1 MIDHLLICTDLD
13 RTLLPNGSQPES
25 PFARKKFSLLTAK
38 PEISL
43 AYVSGRN
50 KQLII
55 DAISEFDIPFP
66 NFVIGDVGT
75 SIYSVSKKN
84 NLWKHWE
91 SWHKEI
97 SKSWHGWTHD
107 DLAELFIDMKK
118 LQLQEPEKQSKF
130 KLSYYI
136 TPENLNSQLIE
147 EINIILER
155 ENINT
160 SVVWSL
166 NEFTHTGL
174 IDILPES
181 ATKLHAIEFLMK
193 KTGFSYEN
201 TMFAGDSGN
210 DMPVL
215 TSRLNSVLVHNA
227 TFDVKK
233 TAKEQAEKQGTQENL
248 YIAKGKKIGLN
259 GNYSA
264 GILEGVYHY
273 YPEIIN
279 NYR

>member
-25 PFARKKFSLLTAK
+25 PFARKKFTLLAAK
-38 PEISL
+38 SEVYL

-55 DAISEFDIPFP
+55 DAIDEFEIPFP

-75 SIYSVSKKN
+75 SIYSVSKNN

-91 SWHKEI
+91 SWHEEI
-97 SKSWHGWTHD
+97 SKSWHGWSND
-107 DLAELFIDMKK
+107 DLAKLFIDLKM

-136 TPENLNSQLIE
+136 KPENLNNQLIE
-147 EINIILER
+147 EIKILLER
-155 ENINT
+155 ENINA
-160 SVVWSL
+160 SVVWSI

-193 KTGFSYEN
+193 KTGFTYEN

-233 TAKEQAEKQGTQENL
+233 IAKEKAEKHGTQHNL
-248 YIAKGKKIGLN
+248 YIAKGKKTGLN

-264 GILEGVYHY
+264 GILEGIYHY

-279 NYR
+279 NDR